1 MDDREVTILKQIIQ
15 FKIDKS
21 FDLERK
27 LNLTPRQLSY
37 SFKKINNELN
47 LDGLPSI
54 SRSNSGQVFVPSG
67 SKEYLLSQLQNVP
80 ERNRYFNEDQRMYLI
95 ILYLLTSEVDISLV
109 HIYEYLAIS
118 KTTAISDL
126 KNVKQFVRNFGLDL
140 KYSRKDGYRITG
152 PELKI
157 KQLINESVATTL
169 QFEDGMELIV
179 EIANVSVGSV
189 IHYTHKIEEFLG
201 ITYSD
206 QSFNQLVYSLTILIS
221 RSRSNQVSAKSYFK
235 ADIEDTKEYDFISK
249 LIPDQW
255 IANKDDYKWILILF
269 ISANTVEGNIKFHD
283 NDLLKVVDEMVQQ
296 FESLTYVSIKNKADF
311 ERRLVAH
318 TQPMILR
325 VRYGLHLKQSG
336 IKQVVKNV
344 NNHQMFTDTVR
355 QIVKPLEKKIGSKL
369 PEDEIEL
376 LSFYFGSEL
385 ENWKPDEKRRA
396 AVVCGNGVIVSRLM
410 FKKLREMLP
419 EISFVSASSVREFQ
433 KYKNDF
439 DIVFTTVPLQT
450 KSKQYIIHP
459 IMTLDESLN
468 LRHRVLRDIGFGNTD
483 EMLSGLMTIIDR
495 HADID
500 NSESL
505 RKELQLFL
513 LSGKIDSQQEKKDM
527 PNLLDYINPKYIRI
541 IDKKMT
547 WIQALELATKP
558 LIENKVVNTKF
569 LKEIK
574 KNCSSKNNYS
584 YFGKNMAI
592 PHTTPDMGVKNNG
605 FGFLISREPI
615 KFPNN
620 DEIHIIAPL
629 AISDTTAHFKAV
641 EQLAN
646 LASNEKVMQ
655 KIINSSSNEAIIK
668 EIKEEIGD

>member
-513 LSGKIDSQQEKKDM
+513 LSGKVDSQQEKKDM

>member
-37 SFKKINNELN
+37 SLKKINDELD

-54 SRSNSGQVFVPSG
+54 SRSNSGQIFVPEG

-95 ILYLLTSEVDISLV
+95 ILYLLTSKEDISLV

-126 KNVKQFVRNFGLDL
+126 KNVKQFVQDFGLNL
-140 KYSRKDGYRITG
+140 KYSRKNGYRITG
-152 PELKI
+152 PELRI

-206 QSFNQLVYSLTILIS
+206 QSFNQLVYSLVILIS
-221 RSRSNQVSAKSYFK
+221 RSCSEQVSSKSYFK

-296 FESLTYVSIKNKADF
+296 FESLTYVNIKNKADF

-336 IKQVVKNV
+336 IKQVVNNV
-344 NNHQMFTDTVR
+344 NNHQMFIDTVR
-355 QIVKPLEKKIGSKL
+355 QIVKPLEKEIGSKL

-385 ENWKPDEKRRA
+385 ENWKPDEKKRA

-500 NSESL
+500 NSEKL

-513 LSGKIDSQQEKKDM
+513 LSGKVDTRQEKRDM
-527 PNLLDYINPKYIRI
+527 PTLLDYINPKYIKI
-541 IDKKMT
+541 INKKMT
-547 WIQALELATKP
+547 WIQALELATEP

-569 LKEIK
+569 LKQIK

-646 LASNEKVMQ
+646 LASNEKVM
-655 KIINSSSNEAIIK
+655 KRIINSNSNEAIIK